1 MKTSTIKQ
9 IMLRHFNNIYYNNT
23 IYDFSSFMYKFVE
36 ITKKVIRFG
45 SCLNTSIIIFDFKAH
60 SSSKKS

>member
-23 IYDFSSFMYKFVE
+23 IYDFSSFMFKFVE
-36 ITKKVIRFG
+36 ITKQ
-45 SCLNTSIIIFDFKAH
+45 SN
-60 SSSKKS
+60 